1 MACGGLG
8 QGQKTYTLLLS
19 SSDQTLSTT
28 TSSTSS
34 PSSYVPVS
42 PGCLTVLL
50 SPALSSN
57 KLSLVLGLVP
67 FPNLLL
73 NRAQCTLSPPPS
85 IRALFFFVLVEPAT
99 DLGFVVL
106 ARTGGGSE
114 GEEEGEEEGDICEVW
129 IVCFSRSVLVSGHE
143 DLDAVRVEDQAGL
156 MGERALPNQPLRP
169 LTRISASPSL

>member
-1 MACGGLG
+1 MYGLG
-8 QGQKTYTLLLS
+8 EQTHTLLLS

-73 NRAQCTLSPPPS
+73 NRAQCTLNPAPPS

-99 DLGFVVL
+99 DFGFVVL

-114 GEEEGEEEGDICEVW
+114 GVEEGVEEGDICEVW

-143 DLDAVRVEDQAGL
+143 DLDAVRVDDQAGL
-156 MGERALPNQPLRP
+156 MGERALPNQPLDGRP
-169 LTRISASPSL
+169 F